1 MDPLAKQLAEV
12 DIHCFI
18 DAYNIKNE
26 QGHVLDFHDHMF
38 LWDIFS
44 DESPHQAI
52 MKAAQIGFSTTAI
65 IKSLWLAHTKKM
77 DMIYTLPTYGD
88 VHDFVT
94 SKVNRIIEQNPIL
107 QEWTKDR
114 DTIEQKK
121 VGDSVIYYRGTW
133 SERAALMISSD
144 LNVHDEV
151 DRSNL
156 KVVDQ
161 YYSRLQ
167 HSKYHWQWLFSNPS
181 VPEMGVHK
189 LWSRSDQKH
198 WFVTCDA
205 CNKKQYLVMENIMK
219 ENPED
224 DWYFGCKACK
234 APLNRKKGE
243 WIARWSDKTYDKD
256 KNPNGVNGY
265 WISLL
270 MAPWVSANTIKDL
283 EKTKPADYFA
293 NFVLG
298 IPYTGSG
305 NVVTKDVIVRNLTD
319 QINTQEGRIVI
330 GVDPGSEV
338 RYVVGNA
345 QGLFYYGECKGY
357 GELEALIKRWPKAI
371 MVIDSGGDLIASRE
385 LREKYKNRIFLAYY
399 RQDRKSEE
407 IFSWDDDQGSV
418 TIDRNKTIQL
428 VIDELTDRRIPI
440 YGNETDWYDYW
451 VHWSHIYRV
460 SEENNLGQLVHK
472 WMRSDRD
479 DWVHATVY
487 WRAGMDRFMG
497 GGGEIINIQES
508 IGEIGYT
515 ADPTG
520 KHLLFQPKQRYN

>member
-1 MDPLAKQLAEV
+1 MDKVTKEQLARI
-12 DIHCFI
+12 DIHIFNEV
-18 DAYNIKNE
+18 YGIKNE
-26 QGHVLDFHDHMF
+26 QGHKLDFTQHAF
-38 LWDIFS
+38 LWDIYS
-44 DESPHQAI
+44 DLAPHQAI

-65 IKSLWLAHTKKM
+65 IKSLWLAHVLKL

-107 QEWTKDR
+107 QEWTKDK

-121 VGDSVIYYRGTW
+121 VGDSIIYYRGTW

-181 VPEMGVHK
+181 VPEVGVSK
-189 LWSRSDQKH
+189 LWNRSDQKH
-198 WFVTCDA
+198 WFVTCPA
-205 CNKKQYLVMENIMK
+205 CNKKQYLVMENIMQK
-219 ENPED
+219 DEKNY
-224 DWYFGCKACK
+224 YFGCNKCK
-234 APLNRKKGE
+234 AELNRSKGE
-243 WIARWSDKTYDKD
+243 WVARWSSVTYNKET
-256 KNPNGVNGY
+256 NPEGVNGY

-270 MAPWVSANTIKDL
+270 MAPWVSANTIKEL
-283 EKTKPADYFA
+283 ERTKPADFFA

-305 NVVTKDVIVRNLTD
+305 NVVTRDVIMRNLTD
-319 QINTQEGRIVI
+319 EVNDQTGRIVI
-330 GVDPGSEV
+330 GVDPGIDI
-338 RYVVGNA
+338 RYVIGNA
-345 QGLFYYGECKGY
+345 KGIFYYGECKNY
-357 GELEALIKRWPKAI
+357 DELEALMKRWSKAI
-371 MVIDSGGDLIASRE
+371 MVIDSGGDIIASRE
-385 LREKYKNRIFLAYY
+385 LRAKFKNRIYLAYY

-407 IFSWDDDQGSV
+407 IFSWDDDEGSV

-428 VIDELTDRRIPI
+428 VIDEFTDRRIPI
-440 YGNETDWYDYW
+440 YGNSTDWHDYW

-460 SEENNLGQLVHK
+460 SEEDNLGQMRSR
-472 WMRSDRD
+472 WQRSDRD
-479 DWVHATVY
+479 DFVHATVY
-487 WRAGMDRFMG
+487 WRTGMDRFMEG
-497 GGGEIINIQES
+497 QGEIINIQES
-508 IGEIGYT
+508 IGETGYT
-515 ADPTG
+515 SDATG
-520 KHLLFQPKQRYN
+520 KHLFQPQRKY

>member
-1 MDPLAKQLAEV
+1 MDPLTKELAEV
-12 DIHCFI
+12 DIHCFLE
-18 DAYNIKNE
+18 AYGIKNE
-26 QGHVLDFHDHMF
+26 QGHVLDFHDHPF
-38 LWDIFS
+38 LWDIFA
-44 DESPHQAI
+44 DESPHQAV

-65 IKSLWLAHTKKM
+65 IKSLWLAHSKKM

-88 VHDFVT
+88 VHDFVS
-94 SKVNRIIEQNPIL
+94 SKVNRIIDQNPIL
-107 QEWTKDR
+107 KEWTKDK

-167 HSKYHWQWLFSNPS
+167 HSKFHWQWLFSNPS
-181 VPEMGVHK
+181 VPEIGVHK

-198 WFVTCDA
+198 WFITCDS

-219 ENPED
+219 KEGSE
-224 DWYFGCKACK
+224 DWYFGCKSCNTE
-234 APLNRKKGE
+234 LNRRKGE
-243 WIARWSDKTYDKD
+243 WVKRWNKITDVS
-256 KNPNGVNGY
+256 GY
-265 WISLL
+265 WVSLL
-270 MAPWVSANTIKDL
+270 MCPWISANHIKDL

-305 NVVTKDVIVRNLTD
+305 NVVTKDIIMRNLTD
-319 QINTQEGRIVI
+319 AVNLQQGRIVI
-330 GVDPGSEV
+330 GVDPGSDV

-345 QGLFYYGECKGY
+345 QGIFYYGECKGY
-357 GELEALIKRWPKAI
+357 GELEALLKRWPRAV

-407 IFSWDDDQGSV
+407 IFTWDDDEGSV

-428 VIDELTDRRIPI
+428 VIDEFTDRRIPI

-460 SEENNLGQLVHK
+460 TEEDQLGQPRSK

-487 WRAGMDRFMG
+487 WRTGMDRFMQ
-497 GGGEIINIQES
+497 GEGQIINIQES
-508 IGEIGYT
+508 IGEVGYT

-520 KHLLFQPKQRYN
+520 RHLFMPKGRY

>member
-1 MDPLAKQLAEV
+1 MDTLTKEQLATA
-12 DIHCFI
+12 DIHVFNEV
-18 DAYNIKNE
+18 YEIKNE
-26 QGHVLDFHDHMF
+26 QGLKLDFKDHAF
-38 LWDIFS
+38 LWDIYS
-44 DESPHQAI
+44 DMSPHQAI

-94 SKVNRIIEQNPIL
+94 SKVNRIIDQNPIL
-107 QEWTKDR
+107 QEWTKDK

-121 VGDSVIYYRGTW
+121 VGDSIINYRGTW

-181 VPEMGVHK
+181 VPEIGVHK
-189 LWSRSDQKH
+189 LWNRSDQKH
-198 WFVTCDA
+198 WFVTCDG
-205 CNKKQYLVMENIMK
+205 CGKKQYLVMENILQK
-219 ENPED
+219 PD
-224 DWYFGCKACK
+224 GDGYYFGCNKCK
-234 APLNRKKGE
+234 KELNRNIGE
-243 WIARWSDKTYDKD
+243 WIPRWSKVKD
-256 KNPNGVNGY
+256 VSGY

-270 MAPWVSANTIKDL
+270 MAPWVTADTIKEL
-283 EKTKPADYFA
+283 ERTKPADYFA

-305 NVVTKDVIVRNLTD
+305 NVVTKDVIMRNLTD
-319 QINTQEGRIVI
+319 AINQQKGRIVI
-330 GVDPGSEV
+330 GVDPGSDI
-338 RYVVGNA
+338 RYIVGNNE
-345 QGLFYYGECKGY
+345 GIFYYGQCKGY
-357 GELEALIKRWPKAI
+357 GELEQLMKRWDKAI
-371 MVIDSGGDLIASRE
+371 MVIDSGGDLVASRE

-399 RQDRKSEE
+399 RQDRKNDEF
-407 IFSWDDDQGSV
+407 FSWNDEEGSV
-418 TIDRNKTIQL
+418 TIDRNRTIQL

-460 SEENNLGQLVHK
+460 SEEDNLGQIRHK
-472 WMRSDRD
+472 WQRSDRD

-487 WRAGMDRFMG
+487 WRAGMDRFMN
-497 GGGEIINIQES
+497 GEGAIINIQDTF
-508 IGEIGYT
+508 GEVGYT
-515 ADPTG
+515 TDPTG
-520 KHLLFQPKQRYN
+520 KHLFRPKQTY